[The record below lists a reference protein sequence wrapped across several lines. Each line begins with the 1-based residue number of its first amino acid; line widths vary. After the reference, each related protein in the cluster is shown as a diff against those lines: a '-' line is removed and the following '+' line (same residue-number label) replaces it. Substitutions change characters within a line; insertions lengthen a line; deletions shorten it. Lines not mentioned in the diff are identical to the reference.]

1 MRNHRRGRSI
11 VGLAMAFALV
21 TAACGGDDDDAADE
35 PATAEDTA
43 DDGDS
48 EPAEDTGGD
57 EPADDTG
64 GEPADESGGDEPADD
79 PAEAGGVLRVGYVT
93 DVTTFDP
100 FVLTFGHFPSI
111 MAMYDALIRYD
122 DDLNPLPSLATDWEI
137 SDDNTSVTVTLRE
150 GVTFH
155 DGGPVDADAVVTT
168 YERAMDPEV
177 GSNMLGFSVDIE
189 SVTAVDPGTV
199 LIELHRPLP
208 DLAITD
214 ILQAISITDPAGI
227 DDLPTRGSGSGPFK
241 FESWDPGVKVVL
253 TKNEDYWG
261 TEGPY
266 LDGIEYIVFG
276 DDDAL
281 LAAYNSGAI
290 DVAWDIPKKDAAE
303 LDSGSVLPGY
313 PGSLTYAFQINANR
327 PPFDNQN
334 MRQMMQYATNRQG
347 MLDAALFGQG
357 ETAVLPW
364 AKSSPAYDDS
374 FDETYAFD
382 LDKAK
387 ELLDAAVAEGATPSA
402 IINVPTSRPPMVLMA
417 QILQSDLASIGFDL
431 EINALDAAA
440 FGELYVAKDY
450 GIITNFNGNLAKY
463 PTRMT
468 GNSTFRLEDNRGWP
482 DGLPEEYVAAVDAA
496 SSALTPEAQE
506 AAFAELRD
514 VMLELSWVINIA
526 YNQAVNAVA
535 DNVEGLDVTVDTM
548 LIMENVRLT

>member
-1 MRNHRRGRSI
+1 
-11 VGLAMAFALV
+11 MAFALV

-35 PATAEDTA
+35 PAAADDTA
-43 DDGDS
+43 DDSEPADDSDS
-48 EPAEDTGGD
+48 EPADD
-57 EPADDTG
+57 SDSEPADDG
-64 GEPADESGGDEPADD
+64 DDDASEPSDEPSDESA
-79 PAEAGGVLRVGYVT
+79 ATGGVLRVGYVS

-122 DDLNPLPSLATDWEI
+122 DDLNALPSLATDWEI

-168 YERAMDPEV
+168 YERAMDPEL
-177 GSNMLGFSVDIE
+177 GSNMLGFSVDIKE
-189 SVTAVDPGTV
+189 VTAVDAGTV

-227 DDLPTRGSGSGPFK
+227 DDLATRGSGSGPYK

>member
-1 MRNHRRGRSI
+1 MSNLKRSRSI
-11 VGLAMAFALV
+11 LGLLLVFALFAASCGDSDDSSATT
-21 TAACGGDDDDAADE
+21 TAAPGDAATTTAAPDDAATTTAAPGDA
-35 PATAEDTA
+35 ATTTA
-43 DDGDS
+43 APDDS
-48 EPAEDTGGD
+48 EAT
-57 EPADDTG
+57 
-64 GEPADESGGDEPADD
+64 
-79 PAEAGGVLRVGYVT
+79 GGVLRVGSVA
-93 DVTTFDP
+93 DVLNFDP
-100 FVLTFGHFPSI
+100 FALNFAHFPTI

-122 DDLNPLPSLATDWEI
+122 DDLNALPSLATAWEI
-137 SDDNTSVTVTLRE
+137 ADDNQSVTVTLRE

-168 YERAMDPEV
+168 YLRAMDPET

-189 SVTAVDPGTV
+189 TVTAVDAGTV
-199 LIELHRPLP
+199 LIEFFRPLP

-227 DDLPTRGSGSGPFK
+227 ADLPTRGSGSGPFK
-241 FESWDPGVKVVL
+241 FESWDPGIVVVL
-253 TKNEDYWG
+253 SANENYWG

-266 LDGIEYIVFG
+266 LDGIEYQVFG

-290 DVAWDIPKKDAAE
+290 DVAWDIPKKDAAD
-303 LDSGSVLPGY
+303 LDPANILPGY

-327 PPFDNQN
+327 PPFDNPN
-334 MRQMMQYATNRQG
+334 MRQMMQYAANREG
-347 MLDAALFGQG
+347 MLLAALFGQG
-357 ETAVLPW
+357 ETSVLPW

-374 FDETYAFD
+374 FNETYAFN

-387 ELLDAAVAEGATPSA
+387 ELLDAGVAEGAPTSA
-402 IINVPTSRPPMVLMA
+402 IINVPSSRPPMVLMA

-431 EINALDAAA
+431 EINSLDAAA
-440 FGELYVAKDY
+440 FGEFYVAKDY

-482 DGLPEEYVAAVDAA
+482 DGLPQEYVDAVNAA
-496 SSALTPEAQE
+496 SSALTPEAQA
-506 AAFAELRD
+506 AAFADLRD
-514 VMLELSWVINIA
+514 VMLDLSWVVNIA

-548 LIMENVRLT
+548 LIMENVRLS